1 MDKHLKE
8 TLENSEVVLITGRR
22 GAGKTALG
30 TLLLENSP
38 KKEAYFVGLASE
50 YWQLL
55 PEMITPLPLD
65 MQGLENLPSEAAI
78 LIDEA
83 MLWFYSRNSLKGMN
97 KLISILVTEARHKGQ
112 LLIFISHSL
121 RKLDVGIAIDADA
134 IIFKEPSLLHSKFE
148 RKEILELVRQAKRA
162 FDEIPPPE
170 RVKHAY
176 LVSQDYEG
184 MLEVELPSFWTEELS
199 HAVAPVIENNKSLN
213 RNTSKHIS
221 MATEEIVLF
230 TEGEKKLK
238 KQLEEQFPEIE
249 VIKIECIENVKLKAN
264 IKPEY
269 QNEYTSKSFTIVAP
283 KNLKAISQEIR
294 FKLGDIHTVVSVFDD
309 LIGKDVYLKAEEKS
323 GIVITAIGDTVFVK
337 ADEEFKWCN
346 KEEFEVR

>member
-1 MDKHLKE
+1 MDK
-8 TLENSEVVLITGRR
+8 TIENLVSKSEVILITGRR

-30 TLLLENSP
+30 AKLLENSGDRD
-38 KKEAYFVGLASE
+38 AYFMGLSE
-50 YWQLL
+50 PYWKLL
-55 PEMITPLPLD
+55 PDNITPLLVNT
-65 MQGLENLPSEAAI
+65 QTLENLPSDAVI
-78 LIDEA
+78 FMDEA
-83 MLWFYSRNSLKGMN
+83 GLFYFSRDYSKQLN
-97 KLISILVTEARHKGQ
+97 KLIAKLVTEARHLNQ
-112 LLIFISHSL
+112 VLVFATHTL
-121 RKLDVGIAIDADA
+121 RKLDVSIVLDADA
-134 IIFKEPSLLHSKFE
+134 ILLKEPSLLHSKFE
-148 RKEILELVRQAKRA
+148 RKEILELVRQAKQA
-162 FDEIPPPE
+162 FDKIPPPE

-176 LVSQDYEG
+176 LVSQDCEG
-184 MLEVELPSFWTEELS
+184 MLKVELPSFWTEELS

-213 RNTSKHIS
+213 RDTSKHIS

-283 KNLKAISQEIR
+283 KKLKAISQEIR
-294 FKLGDIHTVVSVFDD
+294 FKLGDIHTVVSVFDN
-309 LIGKDVYLKAEEKS
+309 LIGKDVYLKAEDKS
-323 GIVITAIGDTVFVK
+323 GIVITAIGETVFVK

-346 KEEFEVR
+346 KEEFEIR